1 MKRFLTFISIGI
13 INTLLDISIFTALI
27 SVFGTK
33 PINIIIFNPFS
44 YSIAIVCS
52 FFLNGKFT
60 FKDEHLTLKK
70 FYKLY
75 ASSTLGMILNT
86 SIVYVLITLIGS
98 NTIISKTLASCI
110 VVLYNYAMCKYYIFR
125 STT

>member
-13 INTLLDISIFTALI
+13 INTLIDISIFTALI
-27 SVFGTK
+27 SLFGTK

-44 YSIAIVCS
+44 YSIAILCS

-60 FKDEHLTLKK
+60 FKDDHLTLKK

-86 SIVYVLITLIGS
+86 SIVYALITLIGS
-98 NTIISKTLASCI
+98 NTIITKIFASCI

>member
-1 MKRFLTFISIGI
+1 MKRFLTYLSIGI
-13 INTLLDISIFTALI
+13 FDTLLDIIIFTTLI
-27 SVFGTK
+27 SVFGTQ

-52 FFLNGKFT
+52 FFLNGRFT

-75 ASSTLGMILNT
+75 ISSTFGMILNT

-98 NTIISKTLASCI
+98 NTIISKILASCI
-110 VVLYNYAMCKYYIFR
+110 VVFYNYAMCKNYIFR